1 MVEQVHPLRSDY
13 VGTQIRRHPMSS
25 HPLCHSSVQKH
36 YQFFAFFS
44 KNGNIFR
51 YWPHRLT
58 VRTSGFQSENRGSI
72 PREVTKA
79 RTKEVDCSTSFGF
92 CEGGDMFF
100 REKQSSRD
108 RRALSRF

>member
-1 MVEQVHPLRSDY
+1 MVFHTNSGGAVEQAHFLP
-13 VGTQIRRHPMSS
+13 
-25 HPLCHSSVQKH
+25 
-36 YQFFAFFS
+36 FS
-44 KNGNIFR
+44 KKMVIFFR